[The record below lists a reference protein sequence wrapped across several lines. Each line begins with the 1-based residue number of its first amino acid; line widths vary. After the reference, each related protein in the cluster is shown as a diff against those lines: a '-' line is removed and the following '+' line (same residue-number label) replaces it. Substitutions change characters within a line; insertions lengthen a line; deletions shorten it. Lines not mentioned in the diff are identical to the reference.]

1 MIKVND
7 KNAWEFKEHLK
18 SKYHANDELIFQ
30 SRFKKE
36 FFKYMYDYIIQIN
49 HEVQI
54 SDRQISVI
62 CPISNTYCEALGAF
76 YIKLSRLIE

>member
-1 MIKVND
+1 
-7 KNAWEFKEHLK
+7 
-18 SKYHANDELIFQ
+18 
-30 SRFKKE
+30 
-36 FFKYMYDYIIQIN
+36 MYDYIIQIN